1 MKQRTPVRNKLC
13 LLLVLLLAAN
23 AQAQQAGTAAEPA
36 ATLQAAEAA
45 LESGQAERARDLFQS
60 LLEAQPD
67 LLEAHLGL
75 GRAYLA
81 LGEPTRALLE
91 LEHVLH
97 QDNLPP
103 DLQGQVE
110 AYTEAAGQLMQGN
123 RSSTGANVQVGAG
136 RYLPG
141 EGSNESFASLS
152 AGAGIAYQ
160 WSDRYSFNASVDG
173 RHGFYPDSGDTNAYR
188 GRIGVN
194 RISGNSKTRFELS
207 SRSRQRPSGAS
218 LNDHTASVAWQHSHD
233 ADNQF
238 RLGARLSQVNVPNSL
253 VGQLD
258 RNHRA
263 GQLTAGFEHAFADGH
278 ASISANALLGRE
290 WARRGGM
297 DGDADFHGLDA
308 EIQFAPGENTSVWV
322 GGLWRHNRFSLLRP
336 NGDPQVLV
344 RRRDDLYELFAGLTW
359 QLAHDWSLSPQV
371 LYLRDRG
378 NIASNHYSSTEI
390 TLSLRK
396 DF

>member
-1 MKQRTPVRNKLC
+1 MKCRIPLPNKLC
-13 LLLVLLLAAN
+13 LLLALMLATSAE
-23 AQAQQAGTAAEPA
+23 AQQTPLVTEVAAS
-36 ATLQAAEAA
+36 LQTAEAA
-45 LESGQAERARDLFQS
+45 LESGQAEQARGLFQR

-81 LGEPTRALLE
+81 LGEPSRALLE

-97 QDNLPP
+97 LDNLPP
-103 DLQGQVE
+103 DLQGQAE
-110 AYTEAAGQLMQGN
+110 AYAEAAEQLMQGD
-123 RSSTGANVQVGAG
+123 RSSTSANIRLGAG

-141 EGSNESFASLS
+141 QGSNENFATLA
-152 AGAGIAYQ
+152 AGAGLAYQ
-160 WSDRYSFNASVDG
+160 WSNRYSFNASVEG
-173 RHGFYPDSGDTNAYR
+173 QHRFYPDSGDTNAYR
-188 GRIGVN
+188 GRIGIN
-194 RISGNSKTRFELS
+194 RISGNSMTHLELS
-207 SRSRQRPSGAS
+207 SRSRRRHSGAS
-218 LNDHTASVAWQHSHD
+218 LNDHAISIDWQHTHD

-238 RLGARLSQVNVPNSL
+238 RLGARFSQVNVPDSL

-263 GQLTAGFEHAFADGH
+263 GQLSAGLVHAFADGN

-290 WARRGGM
+290 WSRRGGM
-297 DGDADFHGLDA
+297 DGDASFHGLNA
-308 EIQFAPGENTSVWV
+308 ELNFTLSDHASVWA
-322 GGLWRHNRFSLLRP
+322 GGLWRHNRFRLLRP
-336 NGDPQVLV
+336 GDDAQMLV
-344 RRRDDLYELFAGLTW
+344 RRRDDLYEFYAGLAW
-359 QLAHDWSLSPQV
+359 QLGQDWTLSPEL